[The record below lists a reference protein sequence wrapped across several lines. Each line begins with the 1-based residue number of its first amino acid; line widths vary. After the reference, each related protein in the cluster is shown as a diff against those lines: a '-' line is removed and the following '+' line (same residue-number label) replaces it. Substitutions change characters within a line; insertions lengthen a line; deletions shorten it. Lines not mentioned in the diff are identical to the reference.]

1 VILSYFYPL
10 ICNLINGSQI
20 TADNID
26 KVMKQLRERI
36 FRLLK
41 NGENTNRDEKETI
54 EYIQGKLKFF
64 EVKVN
69 DSLLIQNIKL

>member
-1 VILSYFYPL
+1 MNDNFIL

-41 NGENTNRDEKETI
+41 YGENTNRDEKEKI
-54 EYIQGKLKFF
+54 ENFQGKLKFF

-69 DSLLIQNIKL
+69 DSLLIPNIKL

>member
-1 VILSYFYPL
+1 
-10 ICNLINGSQI
+10 
-20 TADNID
+20 
-26 KVMKQLRERI
+26 MKQLRERI

-41 NGENTNRDEKETI
+41 NGENTNRDEKEKI
-54 EYIQGKLKFF
+54 EYFQGKLKFF